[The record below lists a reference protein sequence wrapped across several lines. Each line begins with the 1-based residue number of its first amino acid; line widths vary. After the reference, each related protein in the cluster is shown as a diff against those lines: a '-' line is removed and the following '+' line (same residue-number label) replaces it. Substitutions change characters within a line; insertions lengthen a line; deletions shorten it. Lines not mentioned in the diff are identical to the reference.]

1 MLNSVQRQEII
12 CQQRLGVMGECAG
25 VPDLQHFRIAVRA
38 SGFEHERGRTAC
50 SADERDDAQLTDGI
64 GQIVT
69 VRIVAED
76 AGPGGADTKTCE
88 ADGDIEICTTR
99 KSAEL
104 RGDPQVVFDGGIAH
118 QRLAERQY

>member
-25 VPDLQHFRIAVRA
+25 VPDLQYFRIAVRA
-38 SGFEHERGRTAC
+38 SGLDDDRSPLAL
-50 SADERDDAQLTDGI
+50 DERDDAQLTDGI

-76 AGPGGADTKTCE
+76 ASPGGADTKTCE
-88 ADGDIEICTTR
+88 ADCDIEICTTR
-99 KSAEL
+99 NWLNCVATRIVLE
-104 RGDPQVVFDGGIAH
+104 VA
-118 QRLAERQY
+118 